1 MESLSKNEYT
11 MKSREVEIG
20 GITYKVSATT
30 NAGLEDAINQLK
42 KSLQPKGVKSKGKK
56 GDDKNTEPEHV

>member
-1 MESLSKNEYT
+1 
-11 MKSREVEIG
+11 MKTKEVEIG

-42 KSLQPKGVKSKGKK
+42 KSLQPKGVKSKGKS
-56 GDDKNTEPEHV
+56 GDDKNEEPEHV